1 MESASLRYGPA
12 MDSGGPFSLSRS
24 FERHLRA
31 KNLADG
37 TVASYLVGVR
47 QLTAS
52 SGPRA
57 RAG

>member
-1 MESASLRYGPA
+1 

-37 TVASYLVGVR
+37 TVASYLVVVR
-47 QLTAS
+47 QFAAS
-52 SGPRA
+52 SRP
-57 RAG
+57 AGASWMRRPVP